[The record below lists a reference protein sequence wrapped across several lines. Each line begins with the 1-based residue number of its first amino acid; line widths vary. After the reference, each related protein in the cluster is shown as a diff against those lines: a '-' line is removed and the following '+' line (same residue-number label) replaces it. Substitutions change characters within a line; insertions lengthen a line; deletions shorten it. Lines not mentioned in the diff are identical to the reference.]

1 MRIEPIMDGIGTIV
15 HVPQVSNRQPEG
27 EHSAPSPMRWP
38 RTPKTTS
45 TGLNEIGEPTRE
57 ALQKLEQV
65 LQQHD
70 IRLDFS
76 RDEKTDSIVLKMID
90 QTTGETLQ
98 QIPNEVSL
106 RLAEVFGK
114 LQGNVFNRQA

>member
-1 MRIEPIMDGIGTIV
+1 MRIEPIVDSIGSV
-15 HVPQVSNRQPEG
+15 VSVPQINNRQPDS
-27 EHSAPSPMRWP
+27 EHSAPPPMHWP
-38 RTPKTTS
+38 HTPKAGTR
-45 TGLNEIGEPTRE
+45 GLSNASGPTEE
-57 ALQKLEQV
+57 ALEKLEQV
-65 LQQHD
+65 LRQHD

-106 RLAEVFGK
+106 KLAEVFGK
-114 LQGNVFNRQA
+114 LQGNVFSRQA